1 MPHPRV
7 LRDLVHVRPSLCF
20 VETSAHFEPAAPVG
34 ATLAVAPRFS
44 NIARLW
50 SLGATLLPACL
61 SAALLAGC
69 ATLSPDAG
77 LDGVQR
83 MAKERTGHDVRWSRT
98 DSEIEAT
105 LATVRQILQRPLSV
119 DDAVQVALINNR
131 GLQAIYAELGIAD
144 ADLVRASWPRNPGF
158 SFSHLQGGG
167 EKEIERSFTLELV
180 GLLTIPLATRLER
193 DRVEATRFSVAAQV
207 LEVAAQTRRAYFRAV
222 AAQQTARYMEQV
234 EIAAKAGAELAQRM
248 ARAGNWT
255 KLDQAREQSF
265 YADATAQVARS
276 RQAAL
281 AESEKMTRLL
291 GLSGAEIPFTLPE
304 RLPELPAGLADSTD
318 LEARALRDRMDLQ
331 ASRKDIESLATS
343 LGLTKATR
351 FINVLEIGYRSK
363 SDSGLPL
370 KQGYE
375 ISFELPLFDFTG
387 AKVARAEYVYM
398 QAVNRAAEVATNAQS
413 EVRDTYA
420 AYRTAYDLAR
430 RYRDQVVPLRK
441 QISDENQLRYNAMLI
456 SVFELLADAR
466 EQVMSVNA
474 SINALR
480 DFWLAETDL
489 QIAINGSSTAMGR
502 AATRAGAN

>member
-1 MPHPRV
+1 
-7 LRDLVHVRPSLCF
+7 
-20 VETSAHFEPAAPVG
+20 
-34 ATLAVAPRFS
+34 
-44 NIARLW
+44 
-50 SLGATLLPACL
+50 
-61 SAALLAGC
+61 
-69 ATLSPDAG
+69 
-77 LDGVQR
+77 
-83 MAKERTGHDVRWSRT
+83 
-98 DSEIEAT
+98 
-105 LATVRQILQRPLSV
+105 
-119 DDAVQVALINNR
+119 
-131 GLQAIYAELGIAD
+131 
-144 ADLVRASWPRNPGF
+144 
-158 SFSHLQGGG
+158 
-167 EKEIERSFTLELV
+167 
-180 GLLTIPLATRLER
+180 LLTIPLVTRLER
-193 DRVEATRFSVAAQV
+193 DRVEATKFSVAAQV
-207 LEVAAQTRRAYFRAV
+207 LDVAAQTRRAYFRAV

-234 EIAAKAGAELAQRM
+234 EIAAEAGAELAQRM
-248 ARAGNWT
+248 GKAGNWS

-281 AESEKMTRLL
+281 AERERLTRLL
-291 GLSGAEIPFTLPE
+291 GLSGAEIQFTLPE
-304 RLPELPAGLADSTD
+304 RLPDLPAGLADSTD
-318 LEARALRDRMDLQ
+318 LEARALRDRLDMQ

-351 FINVLEIGYRSK
+351 FINVLEVGYRSK

-370 KQGYE
+370 KQGYQ

-387 AKVARAEYVYM
+387 AKMARAEYVYM
-398 QAVNRAAEVATNAQS
+398 QAINRAAEAATNAQS
-413 EVRDTYA
+413 EVRETYA

-489 QIAINGSSTAMGR
+489 QIAINGSSTATGR
-502 AATRAGAN
+502 GATRAGAN

>member
-1 MPHPRV
+1 MPYPGV
-7 LRDLVHVRPSLCF
+7 LRGLAHVRPSLCF
-20 VETSAHFEPAAPVG
+20 VETSARFGPTALVG
-34 ATLAVAPRFS
+34 AALSVAPRLS
-44 NIARLW
+44 NSARPW
-50 SLGATLLPACL
+50 SLGTTLLPACL

-77 LDGVQR
+77 LDAVQR
-83 MAKERTGHDVRWSRT
+83 IAKDRTGHDVRWSRT
-98 DSEIEAT
+98 DSESKAT

-131 GLQAIYAELGIAD
+131 GLQATYAELGIAD

-167 EKEIERSFTLELV
+167 EKEIERSFTLQIV
-180 GLLTIPLATRLER
+180 GLLIIPLATRLER
-193 DRVEATRFSVAAQV
+193 DRVEVTKFTVAAQV
-207 LEVAAQTRRAYFRAV
+207 LDVAAQTRRAYFRAV
-222 AAQQTARYMEQV
+222 AAQETARYMEQV
-234 EIAAKAGAELAQRM
+234 EIAAEAGAELAQRM
-248 ARAGNWT
+248 GKAGNWS

-265 YADATAQVARS
+265 YADASAQVARS

-281 AESEKMTRLL
+281 AEREKLTRLL
-291 GLSGAEIPFTLPE
+291 GLSGAGIQFALPE
-304 RLPELPAGLADSTD
+304 RLPELPAGLADNTD
-318 LEARALRDRMDLQ
+318 LEARALRDRLDLQ
-331 ASRKDIESLATS
+331 ASRKEVESLATS

-351 FINVLEIGYRSK
+351 FINVLEVGYRSK

-370 KQGYE
+370 KQGYQ

-387 AKVARAEYVYM
+387 AKMARVEYVYM
-398 QAVNRAAEVATNAQS
+398 QAVDRAAEVATNAQS
-413 EVRDTYA
+413 EVRETYA

-441 QISDENQLRYNAMLI
+441 QISNENQLRYNAMLI

-474 SINALR
+474 SIDALR

-502 AATRAGAN
+502 AATRARTN

>member
-1 MPHPRV
+1 MPYPGI
-7 LRDLVHVRPSLCF
+7 LRALPHVRPNFRF
-20 VETSAHFEPAAPVG
+20 VETSARFDPAAPVDP
-34 ATLAVAPRFS
+34 ALPVAPRFS
-44 NIARLW
+44 NIARSW
-50 SLGATLLPACL
+50 SLGARLLPACL
-61 SAALLAGC
+61 STALLAGC
-69 ATLSPDAG
+69 ATLLPDAG
-77 LDGVQR
+77 LDAVQR
-83 MAKERTGHDVRWSRT
+83 IAKDGTGHDVSWSRT
-98 DSEIEAT
+98 DSESEAM

-144 ADLVRASWPRNPGF
+144 ADLVRAGWPHNPGF

-193 DRVEATRFSVAAQV
+193 DRVEATKLSVAAQV
-207 LEVAAQTRRAYFRAV
+207 LDVAGQTRRAYFRAV

-234 EIAAKAGAELAQRM
+234 ENAAEAGAELAQRM

-276 RQAAL
+276 RQTAL
-281 AESEKMTRLL
+281 TEREKLTRLL
-291 GLSGAEIPFTLPE
+291 GLSGAAIQFILPE

-318 LEARALRDRMDLQ
+318 LEARALRDRLDLQ
-331 ASRKDIESLATS
+331 ASRKEVESLASS

-351 FINVLEIGYRSK
+351 FINVLEVGYRSK

-370 KQGYE
+370 KQGYQ

-413 EVRDTYA
+413 EVRETYA
-420 AYRTAYDLAR
+420 ASRTAYDLAR
-430 RYRDQVVPLRK
+430 HYRDKVVPLRK

-480 DFWLAETDL
+480 DFWVAETDL
-489 QIAINGSSTAMGR
+489 QIAIKGSSTAMGR
-502 AATRAGAN
+502 TATRAAAN